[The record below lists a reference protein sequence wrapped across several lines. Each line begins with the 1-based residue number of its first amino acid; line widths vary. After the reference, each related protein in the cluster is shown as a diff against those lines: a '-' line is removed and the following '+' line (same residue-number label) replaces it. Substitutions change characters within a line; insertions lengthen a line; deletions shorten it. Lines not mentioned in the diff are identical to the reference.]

1 MYCVFWTVVGGFRML
16 TTLLMYSS
24 CMDSSTN
31 RRPAAMQFSPLLK
44 NTELIP
50 CRKGDGGEGN
60 MMKIRAGQMKKFE
73 DTGMKSLSS
82 FPSFPPSL
90 TMRTALSMS
99 QSLKMMSG
107 DFPPSSRE
115 TFFRLLSAQ
124 LQQEMTHE
132 HEQEVAQYQPIRN
145 KWGPSPLLYLF
156 MICLP
161 IGVEPVKPSLRMSGW
176 SDKRCPTIPPIR
188 DGG

>member
-1 MYCVFWTVVGGFRML
+1 
-16 TTLLMYSS
+16 
-24 CMDSSTN
+24 
-31 RRPAAMQFSPLLK
+31 
-44 NTELIP
+44 
-50 CRKGDGGEGN
+50 

-124 LQQEMTHE
+124 LQQEMTRE
-132 HEQEVAQYQPIRN
+132 PEQEVAQYQHIRN
-145 KWGPSPLLYLF
+145 KWAPSPPYCTF
-156 MICLP
+156 
-161 IGVEPVKPSLRMSGW
+161 S
-176 SDKRCPTIPPIR
+176 
-188 DGG
+188 